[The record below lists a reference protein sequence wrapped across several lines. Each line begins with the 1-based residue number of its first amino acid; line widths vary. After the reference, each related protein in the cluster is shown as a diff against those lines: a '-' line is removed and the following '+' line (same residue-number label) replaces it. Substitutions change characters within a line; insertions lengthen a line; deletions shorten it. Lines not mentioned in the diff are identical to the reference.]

1 MQYSREAAAGQA
13 PGPPLRFTAG
23 GRFESSALVA
33 AGDEAGGVGGAAGGG
48 GGARCG
54 RRLCDEIGV
63 PVDERSRRRRRRG
76 SNNGSGDESAVSR
89 FSG

>member
-33 AGDEAGGVGGAAGGG
+33 AGDEAGG
-48 GGARCG
+48 
-54 RRLCDEIGV
+54 RRLCDKIEG
-63 PVDERSRRRRRRG
+63 PVDERSRHRRRRG

>member
-1 MQYSREAAAGQA
+1 VQYSREAAAGQA

-33 AGDEAGGVGGAAGGG
+33 AGDDAGGVGGAAGGG
-48 GGARCG
+48 GGARRG
-54 RRLCDEIGV
+54 RCLRDEIEG
-63 PVDERSRRRRRRG
+63 PVDERSCRRRRRG
-76 SNNGSGDESAVSR
+76 SNNGSGDDSAASR